1 MNRRHLVLSAALV
14 LLVGRGAVVGQ
25 ADRAARIDAIVNA
38 PIAAGRVAGASVAVV
53 RGGTTILLKGYGL
66 ADLELNVPTPPGVTY
81 EIGSVT
87 KQFTA
92 AAILLLQED
101 GKLSL
106 DDEVTRFLPDY
117 PTQGHR
123 ITLRRLLDHTS
134 GIKGYTELAEF
145 REFQRLDRPRDA
157 LVKMFSAQPFDFAP
171 GEEQIY
177 NNSAFFL
184 LGLVIE
190 KASGMSYAA
199 FVQQRLF
206 DRVGMTSSYYCSER
220 TVRKN
225 HAHGYDTAAGA
236 LVHKGFLDHDWPYAA
251 GSLCSN
257 AADLVAWN
265 RALHGGKV
273 LSPASYAAMT
283 TPGVLTDGTALRY
296 GLGISVADIGGRRA
310 IAHGGAI
317 SGFLAESQYYP
328 DDDLVI
334 VVLLNTAG
342 PVGPRTLA
350 REIADAV
357 LGPAPNRSRPFT
369 GDAAAYAGVYSGR
382 GRGQAATVTIAA
394 QGPGLTLTRAGGAK
408 PEVLEYRGGQTFA
421 FGDTLVTFESRDG
434 VVVRLRLDTGTG
446 HNVLVR
452 QPASPRFD
460 LIVRGGTVVDGTGA
474 PRYQADVAI
483 AGGSIARVGD
493 LRDARAEREIDA
505 RGLFVAPGFINI
517 HSHPTPD
524 GLMTAANMLMQGV
537 TTELLNADG
546 SGPLDVNAQ
555 LTSAAE
561 RGLAVNV
568 GANIG
573 FNSVWTQV
581 VGPSDRRPT
590 AAEVERM
597 RGLISAGL
605 TAGAWGV
612 SAGLDYKPAYYA
624 KTEDVVSVLDV
635 ARTSRTYFANHD
647 RVTPESGFS
656 SLAGMAETIDIGART
671 GIMPLIT
678 HMKVQ
683 GHEQGRAGVITGQ
696 MRQAT
701 DRGVYTAADVY
712 PYLAGQTGL
721 VAFTIPAWAQDGG
734 RTAMLERFLD
744 PALRARIV
752 QEAELAMLKRFGG
765 PANVYLPDRR
775 QTLEAVA
782 KEMAVPAGEAVV
794 RLLERGS
801 PGIIAYFGI
810 EADLIAILQHPTSS
824 VSCDCGAVVR
834 DAAHPR
840 YYGTFPR
847 VLGRYV
853 REQRA
858 LTWEDAVR
866 KMTGLP
872 AATIG
877 MVDRG
882 LIAAGMAADVVV
894 FDPATVIDRA
904 TFEAPTLLSEGIR
917 HVLVNGR
924 PAVVDGAVSTERAGI
939 TLRRSPHMPARPM
952 TSGDARQTGLRST
965 TGPDAVVVDVAQ
977 AAGARQAR
985 GTFRLSNAATGVAL
999 EITEFGALQTAPNWA
1014 SFTGRGRLRPGA
1026 PEASVTVILDGNDVV
1041 VVSGEF
1047 RLTTWAR
1054 PPKAGIPSTR
1064 DPRHHLWRWSRAG
1077 RTFTLFTSQGGS
1089 W

>member
-25 ADRAARIDAIVNA
+25 DGLAARIDAIIEA

-53 RGGTTILLKGYGL
+53 KGGTTILMKGYGL
-66 ADLELNVPTPPGVTY
+66 ADLELAVPTPPGVTY

-206 DRVGMTSSYYCSER
+206 DRVGMASSYYCSER

-225 HAHGYDTAAGA
+225 HAHGYDTAAGV

-257 AADLVAWN
+257 TADLVAWN
-265 RALHGGKV
+265 RALHGGTV

-328 DDDLVI
+328 DEDLVI

-357 LGPAPNRSRPFT
+357 LGPAPNRSRPFA

-394 QGPGLTLTRAGGAK
+394 QGQGLTLTRTGGAK
-408 PEVLEYRGGQTFA
+408 PEALEYRGGQTFA

-434 VVVRLRLDTGTG
+434 VVARLRLDTGTG

-460 LIVRGGTVVDGTGA
+460 LIIRGGTVVDGTGA

-517 HSHPTPD
+517 HSHATPD
-524 GLMTAANMLMQGV
+524 GLSTAGNMLTQGV
-537 TTELLNADG
+537 TTEIVNADG
-546 SGPLDVNAQ
+546 SGPLDLDAQ
-555 LTSAAE
+555 LTSAAA

-581 VGPSDRRPT
+581 VGQSDRRPT
-590 AAEVERM
+590 VAEVERM
-597 RGLISAGL
+597 RGLVTAGL

-635 ARTSRTYFANHD
+635 ARTSSTYFANHD

-656 SLAGMAETIDIGART
+656 SLAGMAETIDIGTRA

-683 GHEQGRAGVITGQ
+683 GHEQGRVGVITGQ

-701 DRGVYTAADVY
+701 ERGVYTSADVY

-744 PALRARIV
+744 PSLRARIV
-752 QEAELAMLKRFGG
+752 QEAELAMEKRFGG

-775 QTLEAVA
+775 QTLEAIA
-782 KEMAVPAGEAVV
+782 KEMSLPAGEAVV

-810 EADLIAILQHPTSS
+810 EADLVAILQYPTSS
-824 VSCDCGAVVR
+824 VSCDCGAVAR

-853 REQRA
+853 REQKA

-904 TFEAPTLLSEGIR
+904 TFDAPTLLSEGIR

-924 PAVVDGAVSTERAGI
+924 PAVVDGAVSAGRGGI
-939 TLRRSPHMPARPM
+939 ALRRSPHMPARPM
-952 TSGDARQTGLRST
+952 TAGDARQTGLRST
-965 TGPDAVVVDVAQ
+965 TGPDAVVVDVTQ
-977 AAGARQAR
+977 AAGARQAG
-985 GTFRLSNAATGVAL
+985 GTFRLSQAASGVAL
-999 EITEFGALQTAPNWA
+999 EIIEFGTLQTAPNWA

-1026 PEASVTVILDGNDVV
+1026 PETSVTVILDGHDVV

-1047 RLTTWAR
+1047 RLTTT
-1054 PPKAGIPSTR
+1054 IP
-1064 DPRHHLWRWSRAG
+1064 AG
-1077 RTFTLFTSQGGS
+1077 R
-1089 W
+1089 

>member
-1 MNRRHLVLSAALV
+1 MNTRHLALSAALIV
-14 LLVGRGAVVGQ
+14 LLGSGAVFGQ
-25 ADRAARIDAIVNA
+25 ASLEARIDAIVNA
-38 PIAAGRVAGASVAVV
+38 PIASGKVAGASVAVV
-53 RGGTTILLKGYGL
+53 KGGKTILMKGYGL
-66 ADLELNVPTPPGVTY
+66 ADLELNVPTPPLATY

-106 DDEVTRFLPDY
+106 DDEVTKFLPDY
-117 PTQGHR
+117 PTQGYR

-145 REFQRLDRPRDA
+145 EDFQRLDRPRDE
-157 LVKMFSAQPFDFAP
+157 LVTMFSEKPFDFAP

-206 DRVGMTSSYYCSER
+206 DRVGMKNSYYCSER
-220 TVRKN
+220 KVRRN
-225 HAHGYDTAAGA
+225 HAHGYDTEAGV

-257 AADLVAWN
+257 TADLVAWN
-265 RALHGGKV
+265 RALHGRAL

-283 TPGVLTDGTALRY
+283 TPGVLNDGTAHRY
-296 GLGISVADIGGRRA
+296 GLGIGLADIGGRRA
-310 IAHGGAI
+310 IAHGGGI
-317 SGFLAESQYYP
+317 DGFLSESQFYP
-328 DDDLVI
+328 DNDMVI

-342 PVGPRTLA
+342 PVRPRDIA

-357 LGPAPNRSRPFT
+357 LGPAPNRSRPFA
-369 GDAAAYAGVYSGR
+369 GDLSAYAGVYSGR
-382 GRGQAATVTIAA
+382 GRGRSATVTIAVKDQA
-394 QGPGLTLTRAGGAK
+394 LTLTRSGASK
-408 PEVLEYRGGQTFA
+408 PEALEYRGGQTFG

-434 VVVRLRLDTGTG
+434 AVARLRLDSGAG

-452 QPASPRFD
+452 QKAAARFD
-460 LIVRGGTVVDGTGA
+460 LIIRGGTLLDGTGA
-474 PRYQADVAI
+474 PRYKADVAI

-493 LRDARAEREIDA
+493 LGDARAEREIDA

-517 HSHPTPD
+517 HSHATPE
-524 GLMTAANMLMQGV
+524 GLVTAGNMLTQGV
-537 TTELLNADG
+537 TTEIVNADG
-546 SGPLDVNAQ
+546 SGPLDLGAQ
-555 LTSAAE
+555 LTSLTE

-573 FNSVWTQV
+573 FNSVWTEV
-581 VGPSDRRPT
+581 VGRSDRRPNP
-590 AAEVERM
+590 AEVERM
-597 RGLISAGL
+597 RGLVAAGL

-612 SAGLDYKPAYYA
+612 SGGLDYKPAYYA
-624 KTEDVVSVLDV
+624 ETEDVVRILDV
-635 ARTSRTYFANHD
+635 ARWSRTYFANHD

-656 SLAGMAETIDIGART
+656 SLAGMAETIDIGVRT
-671 GIMPLIT
+671 GITPLIT

-683 GHEQGRAGVITGQ
+683 GHEQGRAGVITEK

-712 PYLAGQTGL
+712 PYLAGQTAL
-721 VAFTIPAWAQDGG
+721 VAFTIPGWAQDGG
-734 RTAMLERFLD
+734 RTAMLERFAD

-752 QEAELAMLKRFGG
+752 KEAEVAMDKRFGG

-775 QTLEAVA
+775 QTLEAVTR
-782 KEMAVPAGEAVV
+782 EMQAPPGEAVV
-794 RLLERGS
+794 RLLELGN

-810 EADLIAILQHPTSS
+810 EADLVAILQHPTSS
-824 VSCDCGAVVR
+824 VSCDCGAVVG

-840 YYGTFPR
+840 YFGTFPR

-853 REQRA
+853 REQQA

-866 KMTGLP
+866 RMTGLP

-882 LIAAGMAADVVV
+882 LLAAGMAADVVV
-894 FDPATVIDRA
+894 FDPAAVIDRA
-904 TFEAPTLLSEGIR
+904 TFEQPTLASEGIR
-917 HVLVNGR
+917 YVVVNGR
-924 PAVVDGAVSTERAGI
+924 LALADGAVTAERAGI
-939 TLRRSPHMPARPM
+939 ALRRTPHMPARPM
-952 TSGDARQTGLRST
+952 NAAEARRTGLRSRP
-965 TGPDAVVVDVAQ
+965 GPDAAAIEVSQ
-977 AAGARQAR
+977 AAGARQAG
-985 GTFRLSNAATGVAL
+985 GTFRLSQASSGVAL
-999 EITEFGALQTAPNWA
+999 EITEFGTLQTAPNWA

-1026 PEASVTVILDGNDVV
+1026 AEESVTVILDGDDVV

-1047 RLTTWAR
+1047 TLTTALR
-1054 PPKAGIPSTR
+1054 
-1064 DPRHHLWRWSRAG
+1064 G
-1077 RTFTLFTSQGGS
+1077 RR
-1089 W
+1089 

>member
-14 LLVGRGAVVGQ
+14 LLVGRGAVSGQ
-25 ADRAARIDAIVNA
+25 ASLTSRIDAIVEV
-38 PIAAGRVAGASVAVV
+38 PIAAGKVAGASVAVV
-53 RGGTTILLKGYGL
+53 KGGTPILMKGYGL
-66 ADLELNVPTPPGVTY
+66 ADIELGVKTPPGATY
-81 EIGSVT
+81 EIGSLT

-92 AAILLLQED
+92 AGILLLQQD

-123 ITLRRLLDHTS
+123 ITLRRLLNHTS
-134 GIKGYTELAEF
+134 GIKGYTEMAEF
-145 REFQRLDRPRDA
+145 REFQRLDRPRAD

-220 TVRKN
+220 TIRKN
-225 HAHGYDTAAGA
+225 HAHGYDTEAGA
-236 LVHKGFLDHDWPYAA
+236 LVLKGFFDHDWPYAA

-257 AADLVAWN
+257 TADLVGWN
-265 RALHGGKV
+265 RALHGGRV

-283 TPGVLTDGTALRY
+283 TPGGLNDGTTIQY
-296 GLGISVADIGGRRA
+296 GLGIGLTDIGGRRA

-317 SGFLAESQYYP
+317 SGYLSESQYYP

-342 PVGPRTLA
+342 PVGPRGIA

-357 LGPAPNRSRPFT
+357 LGPAPNRSVPFS
-369 GDAAAYAGVYSGR
+369 GDTAAYAGVYSGR
-382 GRGQAATVTIAA
+382 GRGRPTTVTIAA
-394 QGPGLTLTRAGGAK
+394 QGQMLTLTRAGGAK
-408 PEVLEYRGGQTFA
+408 PETLEYRGGQTFA

-434 VVVRLRLDTGTG
+434 AVARLRLDSGLG
-446 HNVLVR
+446 HNVLAR
-452 QPASPRFD
+452 QPARARFD
-460 LIVRGGTVVDGTGA
+460 LIIRGGTVVDGTGA
-474 PRYQADVAI
+474 PRYRADVAI

-493 LRDARAEREIDA
+493 LGDARAEREIDA

-517 HSHPTPD
+517 HSHATPD
-524 GLMTAANMLMQGV
+524 GLVTARNVLTQGV
-537 TTELLNADG
+537 TTEILNADG
-546 SGPLDVNAQ
+546 SGPLDLGAQ
-555 LTSAAE
+555 LASATE
-561 RGLAVNV
+561 RGLAVNI

-581 VGPSDRRPT
+581 VGQTDRRPT

-597 RGLISAGL
+597 RGLVAAGL

-612 SAGLDYKPAYYA
+612 SAGLDYKPAYFA
-624 KTEDVVSVLDV
+624 QTEDVVRVVDV
-635 ARTSRTYFANHD
+635 ARSSRTYFANHD

-671 GIMPLIT
+671 GITPLIT

-734 RTAMLERFLD
+734 RNAMLERFLE

-752 QEAELAMLKRFGG
+752 QEAEVAMDKRFGG

-775 QTLEAVA
+775 QTLEAVMR
-782 KEMAVPAGEAVV
+782 EMQVPAGEAVV

-810 EADLIAILQHPTSS
+810 EADLVAILQHPTAS
-824 VSCDCGAVVR
+824 VSCDCGAVAR

-853 REQRA
+853 REQKA

-882 LIAAGMAADVVV
+882 LLGAGMAADVVV

-904 TFEAPTLLSEGIR
+904 TFEVPTRLSEGIR
-917 HVLVNGR
+917 YVVVNGR
-924 PAVVDGAVSTERAGI
+924 LALADGAVTDERAGI
-939 TLRRSPHMPARPM
+939 ALRRTPHMPARPM
-952 TSGDARQTGLRST
+952 NTGEARRTGPRST
-965 TGPDAVVVDVAQ
+965 TGPDAVAVDVTQ
-977 AAGARQAR
+977 AAGARQAV
-985 GTFRLSNAATGVAL
+985 GTFRLSQAASGVAL
-999 EITEFGALQTAPNWA
+999 EMTEFGTLQTARNWA

-1026 PEASVTVILDGNDVV
+1026 PEASVTVILDGDDVV

-1047 RLTTWAR
+1047 RLTTTL
-1054 PPKAGIPSTR
+1054 PG
-1064 DPRHHLWRWSRAG
+1064 G
-1077 RTFTLFTSQGGS
+1077 R
-1089 W
+1089 

>member
-1 MNRRHLVLSAALV
+1 MNRHHFALSAVLV
-14 LLVGRGAVVGQ
+14 ILVNSGAVFGQ
-25 ADRAARIDAIVNA
+25 ASLSLRIDAIVNA
-38 PIAAGRVAGASVAVV
+38 PIAAGKVAGASVAVV
-53 RGGTTILLKGYGL
+53 KGGKTILMKGYGL
-66 ADLELNVPTPPGVTY
+66 ADLELDVPTPPGATY

-92 AAILLLQED
+92 AGILLLQQD

-134 GIKGYTELAEF
+134 GIKSYTELAEF
-145 REFQRLDRPRDA
+145 REFQLLDRPRGD
-157 LVKMFSAQPFDFAP
+157 LVKMFSGQLFDFVP

-190 KASGMSYAA
+190 KASGLSYAA

-206 DRVGMTSSYYCSER
+206 DRVGMKNSYYCSEKKI
-220 TVRKN
+220 RKN
-225 HAHGYDTAAGA
+225 HAHGYDTEAGV
-236 LVHKGFLDHDWPYAA
+236 LVHKNFLDHDWPFAA

-257 AADLVAWN
+257 TADLVAWN
-265 RALHGGKV
+265 RALHGGAL

-283 TPGVLTDGTALRY
+283 TPGVLNDGTAHRY
-296 GLGISVADIGGRRA
+296 GLGIGLADIGGRRA
-310 IAHGGAI
+310 IAHGGGI
-317 SGFLAESQYYP
+317 NGFLSESQYFP
-328 DDDLVI
+328 GDDLVI

-342 PVGPRTLA
+342 PVGPRGIA

-357 LGPAPNRSRPFT
+357 LGLAPNRSRPFS
-369 GDAAAYAGVYSGR
+369 GDASAYAGVYSGR
-382 GRGQAATVTIAA
+382 GRGRSATVTIAA
-394 QGPGLTLTRAGGAK
+394 QGQILTLTRADAR
-408 PEVLEYRGGQTFA
+408 PETLEYRGGQTFA

-434 VVVRLRLDTGTG
+434 AVARLRLDSGSS

-452 QPASPRFD
+452 QPARERFD
-460 LIVRGGTVVDGTGA
+460 LIIRGGTVVDGTGA
-474 PRYQADVAI
+474 PRDRADVAI
-483 AGGSIARVGD
+483 ASGWIARVGD
-493 LRDARAEREIDA
+493 LGDARAEREIDA

-517 HSHPTPD
+517 HSHATPD
-524 GLMTAANMLMQGV
+524 GLTTAANMLTQGV
-537 TTELLNADG
+537 TTEILNADG
-546 SGPLDVNAQ
+546 SGPLDLGAQ
-555 LTSAAE
+555 LKSATE

-581 VGPSDRRPT
+581 VGQSDRRPT
-590 AAEVERM
+590 AADVERM
-597 RGLISAGL
+597 RGLVAAGL

-624 KTEDVVSVLDV
+624 QTEDVVRVLDV
-635 ARTSRTYFANHD
+635 ARSSRTYFANHD

-671 GIMPLIT
+671 GITPLIT

-696 MRQAT
+696 MRLAT

-734 RTAMLERFLD
+734 RNAMLERFLD
-744 PALRARIV
+744 PTLRARIV
-752 QEAELAMLKRFGG
+752 QEAEVAMDKRFGG

-775 QTLEAVA
+775 QTLEAVMR
-782 KEMAVPAGEAVV
+782 EMQVPAGEAVV

-810 EADLIAILQHPTSS
+810 EADLVAILQHPTSS

-853 REQRA
+853 REQQA

-882 LIAAGMAADVVV
+882 LLGVGMAADVVV

-904 TFEAPTLLSEGIR
+904 TFDTPMLPSEGIR
-917 HVLVNGR
+917 YVVVNGR
-924 PAVVDGAVSTERAGI
+924 LALADGAITDERAGI
-939 TLRRSPHMPARPM
+939 ALRRTPHMPARPM
-952 TSGDARQTGLRST
+952 NAGERRTGLRSIS
-965 TGPDAVVVDVAQ
+965 GPDAIAVDVTQ
-977 AAGARQAR
+977 AAGARQAV
-985 GTFRLSNAATGVAL
+985 GAFRLSQAASGVAL
-999 EITEFGALQTAPNWA
+999 EMTEFGMLQTARNWA
-1014 SFTGRGRLRPGA
+1014 SFTGLGRLRPGA
-1026 PEASVTVILDGNDVV
+1026 PEASVTVILDGDNVV

-1047 RLTTWAR
+1047 RLTTTL
-1054 PPKAGIPSTR
+1054 PG
-1064 DPRHHLWRWSRAG
+1064 G
-1077 RTFTLFTSQGGS
+1077 R
-1089 W
+1089 